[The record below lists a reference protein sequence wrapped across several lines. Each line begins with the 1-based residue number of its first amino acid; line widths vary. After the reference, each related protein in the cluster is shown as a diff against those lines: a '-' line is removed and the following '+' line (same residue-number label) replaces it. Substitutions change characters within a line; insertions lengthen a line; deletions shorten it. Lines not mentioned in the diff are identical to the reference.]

1 MLPNILQKI
10 LDRYIGSFLC
20 LLIGGF
26 QSPQAVG
33 QRRAPQR
40 ILLIQLSAI
49 GDTILTI
56 PTIRAI
62 RNRFPNTHLAMIAS
76 SINLQYL
83 ENCPYI
89 DQHIPC
95 RLEEVMKSP
104 RKLIGFIM
112 GLRRQKFDWAI
123 DFEHW
128 PRLSPLIAY
137 GSGALRR
144 IGFRSA
150 DQHRHYLF
158 TEVVEHVPGQHEV
171 VNFLQIAR
179 LLGCPI
185 RETGLEVW
193 LKREDR
199 DWAKE
204 FFDEMGIDPNRP
216 VIAIHPEAG
225 RRGEPRRRFPQDRF
239 VSVADALVERYQAQ
253 IILTGAPSEVELS
266 QQIASQ
272 TRSACVVAAGKT
284 HINQLAAL
292 FANVDLVI
300 CGNCGPMH
308 LAAAAGTPVIA
319 LHGPTNPLQWAPWGN
334 GHTILHVDVPC
345 SPCLNLGF
353 EYGCSAL
360 SDGTSP
366 CMHTIQVD
374 EVLKACERYLTN
386 ERRADVRLGEGS
398 GIKTEMLKC
407 KQTTL
412 PAVLSERHV
421 TRITPS

>member
-1 MLPNILQKI
+1 MHPNLLQKI

-20 LLIGGF
+20 LLLGAF
-26 QSPQAVG
+26 QFRAVDRVS
-33 QRRAPQR
+33 QPRR

-49 GDTILTI
+49 GDTILAV

-62 RNRFPNTHLAMIAS
+62 RSRFPNAHVAMIAS

-83 ENCPYI
+83 EGCPYV
-89 DQHIPC
+89 DQQIPC

-104 RKLIGFIM
+104 QKLIAFITA
-112 GLRRQKFDWAI
+112 LRHHKFDCVI

-128 PRLSPLIAY
+128 TRFSTLIAY
-137 GSGALRR
+137 GSGASRR

-150 DQHRHYLF
+150 GQHRHYPF
-158 TEVVEHVPGQHEV
+158 TDVVEHVSGTHEV
-171 VNFLQIAR
+171 VNFLKIAR

-185 RETGLEVW
+185 RETDLEVW
-193 LKREDR
+193 LKREDW

-204 FFDEMGIDPNRP
+204 FFDMMGIERDMPI
-216 VIAIHPEAG
+216 IAIHPDAG
-225 RRGEPRRRFPQDRF
+225 RRGEPRRRFPHDRF
-239 VSVADALVERYQAQ
+239 VAVADALVDQYNAQ
-253 IILTGAPSEVELS
+253 IILTGDPSEVELS
-266 QQIASQ
+266 QHIAAQ
-272 TRSACVVAAGKT
+272 TRSSCTVAAGRT
-284 HINQLAAL
+284 QINQLAAL
-292 FANVDLVI
+292 FANADLVI

-308 LAAAAGTPVIA
+308 LAAAAGTPVVA
-319 LHGPTNPLQWAPWGN
+319 LHGPTNPSQWAPWGS
-334 GHTILHVDVPC
+334 GHTIVHVDVPC

-374 EVLKACERYLTN
+374 EVLKACERYLSN
-386 ERRADVRLGEGS
+386 GRGKREGLGVGNTF
-398 GIKTEMLKC
+398 KTEIIKC

-412 PAVLSERHV
+412 PLLR
-421 TRITPS
+421 

>member
-1 MLPNILQKI
+1 MHPNTIQRI

-20 LLIGGF
+20 LLLGAL
-26 QSPQAVG
+26 QSRVAGRHRNP
-33 QRRAPQR
+33 RR

-62 RNRFPNTHLAMIAS
+62 RGHFPNAHLAMVAS

-83 ENCPYI
+83 EDCPYI

-104 RKLIGFIM
+104 RNLIAFIM
-112 GLRRQKFDWAI
+112 DLRCQRFDCVI

-128 PRLSPLIAY
+128 ARFSALIAH
-137 GSGALRR
+137 GSGASRR
-144 IGFRSA
+144 IGFRSVG
-150 DQHRHYLF
+150 QHRHYPF
-158 TEVVEHVPGQHEV
+158 TDVVEHMQGQHEV
-171 VNFLQIAR
+171 VNFLKIAR

-185 RETGLEVW
+185 KETDLEVW
-193 LKREDR
+193 LKSEDW

-204 FFDEMGIDPNRP
+204 FFNELGIDRDRP
-216 VIAIHPEAG
+216 VIAIQPEAG

-239 VSVADALVERYQAQ
+239 VALIDALVERYNAQ
-253 IILTGAPSEVELS
+253 IILTGAPSELEVS
-266 QQIASQ
+266 QQIAAQ
-272 TRSACVVAAGKT
+272 TRAPCFVAAGKT
-284 HINQLAAL
+284 DINQLAAL
-292 FANVDLVI
+292 FADTDFVI

-308 LAAAAGTPVIA
+308 LAAAAGTPVVA
-319 LHGPTNPLQWAPWGN
+319 LHGPTNPSQWAPWGN
-334 GHTILHVDVPC
+334 GHTIIHVDVPC

-366 CMHTIQVD
+366 CMHTIQVG
-374 EVLKACERYLTN
+374 EVLKACEKYLLEDGSKN
-386 ERRADVRLGEGS
+386 EQLGK
-398 GIKTEMLKC
+398 GIVFKTETVKC
-407 KQTTL
+407 KQTVL
-412 PAVLSERHV
+412 PLLH
-421 TRITPS
+421 

>member
-1 MLPNILQKI
+1 MHPNILHRI

-20 LLIGGF
+20 FLLGGF
-26 QSPQAVG
+26 QSRMTVEH
-33 QRRAPQR
+33 RRAPQR

-62 RNRFPNTHLAMIAS
+62 RNRFPNAHLAMVAS

-83 ENCPYI
+83 EGCPYI

-95 RLEEVMKSP
+95 RLEEAMKSP
-104 RKLIGFIM
+104 RNLIAFIR

-128 PRLSPLIAY
+128 PRLSALMAY
-137 GSGALRR
+137 ASGASRR
-144 IGFRSA
+144 IGFRSTG
-150 DQHRHYLF
+150 QHRHYLF
-158 TEVVEHVPGQHEV
+158 TDVVEHVPGQHEV
-171 VNFLQIAR
+171 VNFLKVAR

-185 RETGLEVW
+185 REMDLEVW
-193 LKREDR
+193 LKREDW
-199 DWAKE
+199 DWAKGFWE
-204 FFDEMGIDPNRP
+204 EMGIDSNRP

-239 VSVADALVERYQAQ
+239 VSVTDALVERYNAQ

-266 QQIASQ
+266 QEIASQ
-272 TRSACVVAAGKT
+272 TRSSCVVASGKT

-292 FANVDLVI
+292 FANADFVI

-308 LAAAAGTPVIA
+308 LAAAVGTPVVA
-319 LHGPTNPLQWAPWGN
+319 LHGPTNPSQWAPWGS
-334 GHTILHVDVPC
+334 GHTIVHVDVPC

-366 CMHTIQVD
+366 CMHTIQVN
-374 EVLKACERYLTN
+374 EVLKACERYLIN
-386 ERRADVRLGEGS
+386 GRGKGKGSREGNVL
-398 GIKTEMLKC
+398 KTEIIKC
-407 KQTTL
+407 KQSAL
-412 PAVLSERHV
+412 PVLS
-421 TRITPS
+421 